1 MDWGKSD
8 KLGVRQMAKTGPEDL
23 ITALDIGS
31 SKVSALIAQKGDGGE
46 LVVLGTGQRESR
58 GVQRGY
64 ISDMHATEAAVR
76 EAVEQA
82 ERIAGLNI
90 EDVWVS
96 FSAGGLVSDVV
107 KLEVDLGGHRV
118 EQNDIDDLLRAG
130 RSAIDPNGRMV
141 LHAQPMR
148 YTLDGRNG
156 VRNPLGL
163 HADKLGVD
171 IHVVGTDGSPVR
183 NLDLCVRS
191 AHLEVKS
198 IIAAPVATGLAC
210 LSEEEREL
218 GVALVEIGAGVTN
231 VSVFREGVLASLA
244 SIGMGAADI
253 TDDIASA
260 FGTRRAQAERL
271 KCFHGSANMSPR
283 DHHEMIDV
291 APISQETEGE
301 GTRITRSQLNTVI
314 RARLERLMAEVQ
326 KELKRLNFDDP
337 VGRQLVLTGGG
348 AELRGIADYAQQA
361 LGRAVRIG
369 RPRGLSALPDAHSG
383 PAFATLAGLASFA
396 ASNPVDL
403 RAIEPNHQ
411 LVARPKMAMF
421 GRLMS
426 AFRANY

>member
-1 MDWGKSD
+1 
-8 KLGVRQMAKTGPEDL
+8 MAKTAPEGL

-58 GVQRGY
+58 GVKRGY
-64 ISDMHATEAAVR
+64 IADMPATEAAVR

-82 ERIAGLNI
+82 ERIAGTNI

-118 EQNDIDDLLRAG
+118 EQSDIDDLLKAG
-130 RSAIDPNGRMV
+130 RDAIDPNGRMV
-141 LHAQPMR
+141 LHAQAMR
-148 YTLDGRNG
+148 YTLDGLGG
-156 VRNPLGL
+156 VKNPRGL
-163 HADKLGVD
+163 HADRLGVD
-171 IHVVGTDGSPVR
+171 IHVVATDGSPVR

-231 VSVFREGVLASLA
+231 VSVFKEGVLASLA

-260 FGTRRAQAERL
+260 FGTRRAQAERM

-291 APISQETEGE
+291 APVSHDGEGE
-301 GTRITRSQLNTVI
+301 GTRITRAQLNTVI
-314 RARLERLMAEVQ
+314 KARLERLMSEVQ
-326 KELKRLNFDDP
+326 KELKRLNFEDP

-348 AELRGIADYAQQA
+348 AELRGMADYAQQA

-369 RPRGLSALPDAHSG
+369 RPRGLSALPEAHSG

-396 ASNPVDL
+396 ASDPVDL
-403 RAIEPNHQ
+403 RTLDTAQ
-411 LVARPKMAMF
+411 QTVVRPKGLAMF

>member
-1 MDWGKSD
+1 
-8 KLGVRQMAKTGPEDL
+8 MAKTGPEDL

-96 FSAGGLVSDVV
+96 FSAGGLLSDVV

-118 EQNDIDDLLRAG
+118 EQADIDDLLRAG
-130 RSAIDPNGRMV
+130 RNAIDPGGRMV

-171 IHVVGTDGSPVR
+171 IHVVATDGSPVR

-198 IIAAPVATGLAC
+198 IIAAPVATGLSC

-260 FGTRRAQAERL
+260 FGTRRAQAERM

-291 APISQETEGE
+291 APISH
-301 GTRITRSQLNTVI
+301 
-314 RARLERLMAEVQ
+314 
-326 KELKRLNFDDP
+326 D
-337 VGRQLVLTGGG
+337 
-348 AELRGIADYAQQA
+348 
-361 LGRAVRIG
+361 
-369 RPRGLSALPDAHSG
+369 
-383 PAFATLAGLASFA
+383 
-396 ASNPVDL
+396 
-403 RAIEPNHQ
+403 
-411 LVARPKMAMF
+411 
-421 GRLMS
+421 
-426 AFRANY
+426 